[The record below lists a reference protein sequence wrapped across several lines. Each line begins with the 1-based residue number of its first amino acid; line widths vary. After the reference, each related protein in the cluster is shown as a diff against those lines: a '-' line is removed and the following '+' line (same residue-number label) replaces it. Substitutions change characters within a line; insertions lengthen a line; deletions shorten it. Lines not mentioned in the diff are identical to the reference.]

1 MIRFYA
7 LFLVSKITNRMNHCQ
22 LQEYISFFMS
32 YGVNYQ
38 ERARLSIGNLDVKE
52 YTKSGVGHSEP

>member
-1 MIRFYA
+1 
-7 LFLVSKITNRMNHCQ
+7 MNHCQ